1 MQGNF
6 LPNYISRTISGLLY
20 CCFIVSGIGGCLC
33 LKGLSVE
40 CCNRIFTINSMGQF
54 SFVTRLNRMRCSSCS
69 FCNCAVSRS
78 IYRYCIFV
86 FTMNMRIRIDCC
98 KVLGIGICFLSRSV
112 CKILISSDT
121 GQLHIFQ
128 CYLCFGSA
136 AKLRFGIKAIEIVV
150 YPTNAYYIRQICI
163 CHFGSCLLIGCT
175 RCISIGLPGQF
186 QSTGIILLESN
197 IFIFCKTWICR
208 RFRHRI
214 KQFYLLVL
222 VSGFIR
228 NSIGFCQFKSTVI
241 VNASFL
247 FLFFQERY
255 LYRIGVTKMSSFLIQ
270 ITNRK
275 RCTLAVIVLLEVV

>member
-1 MQGNF
+1 M
-6 LPNYISRTISGLLY
+6 PNYISRTISGLLY
-20 CCFIVSGIGGCLC
+20 CCFTVSGIGGCLC

-136 AKLRFGIKAIEIVV
+136 AKLRFGIKAIEIVI

-175 RCISIGLPGQF
+175 HCISIGLPGQF

-208 RFRHRI
+208 RFCHRI

-275 RCTLAVIVLLEVV
+275 RCTLAVIILLEVV